1 MFAALLITTGITVS
15 LPSTVEVMG
24 TELTIGAIAQVSGE
38 DADLVARVEAMSLG
52 YAPAPGFSRLLD
64 QRRVAQDLQRMLPSV
79 TIQLSGASHC
89 RVTPSVVTISAAML
103 LEEAG
108 GTMREAFG
116 SADTRITAGRNVS
129 DVLVPRGKES
139 LQLRAAL
146 RERTPRAGAWSVP
159 VEILIDG
166 AVYRTVWT
174 TWNVEV
180 WARRQ
185 VLNRDVRAGESLSEA
200 DFDLV
205 RVPLGPGPLTQA
217 LEPGALSHA
226 KARRALAKGEVVTD
240 RDLQRAVVIK
250 QGDTIGIQVRRG
262 QVTVRAL
269 AVALRDARIGD
280 RLPVR
285 VQKTG
290 KEFNAV
296 VTGPESV
303 ELRLK

>member
-15 LPSTVEVMG
+15 LPATVEVKG

-38 DADLVARVEAMSLG
+38 NADLVARVEAMSLG

-64 QRRVAQDLQRMLPSV
+64 QQRVAQDLRRMLPSV

-89 RVTPSVVTISAAML
+89 RVTPSVVTISAARL

-108 GTMREAFG
+108 STMREAFAG
-116 SADTRITAGRNVS
+116 ADTRITAGRNVS
-129 DVLVPRGKES
+129 DVLVPSGRES
-139 LQLRAAL
+139 LELRAAL
-146 RERTPRAGAWSVP
+146 REHTPRAGAWSVP
-159 VEILIDG
+159 VEIVIDG

-174 TWNVEV
+174 TWNVDV
-180 WARRQ
+180 WARRH
-185 VLNRDVRAGESLSEA
+185 VLNRNIRAGESLSGA
-200 DFDLV
+200 DFDLI
-205 RVPLGPGPLTQA
+205 RVPVTPGPLA
-217 LEPGALSHA
+217 RGLEPGALSHA
-226 KARRALAKGEVVTD
+226 KARRALAKGDVITD
-240 RDLQRAVVIK
+240 RDIERAVVIK
-250 QGDTIGIQVRRG
+250 QGDTIGIEVRRG

-269 AVALRDARIGD
+269 AIALRDARIGD

-285 VQKTG
+285 VEKTG